1 MAKAVNTDIL
11 ADDWLTIEQAAL
23 AAGVPV
29 ATVLAWIRSGKV
41 PAFYVATETETVH

>member
-1 MAKAVNTDIL
+1 MATTVSPDIL
-11 ADDWLTIEQAAL
+11 ADWLTIEQAAL

-29 ATVLAWIRSGKV
+29 STVLAWIRSGKV